1 VSEDE
6 RAASLPPH
14 ARASVARHRHR
25 LHRPLRLARRD
36 RLRRHPAP
44 ALGAAQIRSNAV
56 GASEIRARAVGT
68 SELRN
73 GAVRAEDLAAG
84 VAVSG
89 PTGPQGARGPE
100 GPPGPSTGP
109 AGGDLAGTYPNP
121 TLRNGAVTPARIS
134 GIPAVRVEQA
144 RTAAQTIAN
153 GGNGQNIAFGTEIFD
168 TDNMFDPA
176 SNTRVTFRT
185 AGVYV
190 VSGAARWLENAA
202 GVRTIGLI
210 PNDDFLQFRAAD
222 TRNNNG
228 ASQPVRHS
236 VSTVACFPASSFIVL
251 RAIQNSGG
259 NLDVNNAD
267 SPQVHLAA
275 TWLAPA
281 PAGGCSSL

>member
-1 VSEDE
+1 MKRLRS
-6 RAASLPPH
+6 RLPFGRPTASTVIALI
-14 ARASVARHRHR
+14 ALFVALGGTGYATHQ
-25 LHRPLRLARRD
+25 LARNSV
-36 RLRRHPAP
+36 
-44 ALGAAQIRSNAV
+44 GAAQIRSNAV

-73 GAVRAEDLAAG
+73 GAVRAEDLAPG
-84 VAVSG
+84 VTTSG
-89 PTGPQGARGPE
+89 PPGAQGERGPE

-109 AGGDLAGTYPNP
+109 AGGDLAGSYPNP

-144 RTAAQTIAN
+144 RTDDQTIPNA
-153 GGNGQNIAFGTEIFD
+153 GNGQNIAFGTEIFD
-168 TDNMFDPA
+168 TDGMFDPA
-176 SNTRVTFRT
+176 ANTRITFRT

-190 VSGAARWLENAA
+190 VTGAARWLENAN

-210 PNDDFLQFRAAD
+210 PEDDFLQFLAAD

-228 ASQPVRHS
+228 TQPVRQS
-236 VSTVACFPASSFIVL
+236 VSAVACFPANSFIVL

-259 NLDVNNAD
+259 NLNIDNAD

-275 TWLAPA
+275 TWVAPQ
-281 PAGGCSSL
+281 PAGGCPYPFD